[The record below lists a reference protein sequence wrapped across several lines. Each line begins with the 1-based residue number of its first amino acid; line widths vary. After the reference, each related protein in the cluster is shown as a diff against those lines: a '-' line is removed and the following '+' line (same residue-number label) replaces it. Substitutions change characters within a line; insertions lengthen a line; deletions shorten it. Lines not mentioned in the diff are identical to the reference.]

1 MTPTTHAAPP
11 RIAALDAARALG
23 VLAMVCGHTLD
34 ALLSPAIRAT
44 PGIDAYWRARGLTAP
59 LFLLVAG
66 WAVAAS
72 VVRGR
77 AEGWEILRARLPR
90 VGLLLLVGYLL
101 RVPGWDLG
109 ALIAGNRHLWR
120 HFLAFDALH
129 CIALGLLGGAAVLS
143 ACRTHVA
150 RVAGFAAL
158 AAVALAVA
166 PLIPVTRAR
175 GIGLIALEQAAL
187 GTSPF
192 PLFPWVAYFFAGG
205 IVGLLAT
212 GARPLRAAA
221 GMAAAGATAVV
232 AARLAG
238 LEDLPAHSAVLFAY
252 RGGQVLIVLAALAA
266 VPGWIARRAAPA
278 GRASFFVY
286 ALHVPVVYGWAN
298 QQGLAQRIG
307 PSLGLGAAVAAG
319 VGLAAA
325 CLAANAIVERGRRA
339 IEEAGGPSSLAVRLF
354 TSAQW
359 RALGPASTEGSR
371 RSDPAR

>member
-1 MTPTTHAAPP
+1 MTPATPTTPG

-34 ALLSPAIRAT
+34 ALLSPAVRAM
-44 PGIDAYWRARGLTAP
+44 PGIEAYWRARGLTAP

-66 WAVAAS
+66 WAVTAS
-72 VVRGR
+72 VIRGR
-77 AEGWEILRARLPR
+77 AEGWGILRARLPR

-101 RVPGWDLG
+101 RLPGWDID
-109 ALIAGNRHLWR
+109 AFIAGDRQLWR

-129 CIALGLLGGAAVLS
+129 CIALGLLCGAAVLS
-143 ACRTHVA
+143 ACRAHVA
-150 RVAGFAAL
+150 RVSGFAAL
-158 AAVALAVA
+158 AALALAVA
-166 PLIPVTRAR
+166 PLIPVTRVR

-212 GARPLRAAA
+212 GARPLRVAA
-221 GMAAAGATAVV
+221 GMAAAGFAAVV
-232 AARLAG
+232 AAQVIG
-238 LEDLPAHSAVLFAY
+238 LEDLPAQSPVLFVY
-252 RGGQVLIVLAALAA
+252 RGGQVLVVLAALAA
-266 VPGWIARRAAPA
+266 VPGWIARRAAPV

-307 PSLGLGAAVAAG
+307 PSLGLGVTLAAG
-319 VGLAAA
+319 LGLAAA
-325 CLAANAIVERGRRA
+325 CLAAHAVAGRGRRA
-339 IEEAGGPSSLAVRLF
+339 IEDAGGVAALA
-354 TSAQW
+354 
-359 RALGPASTEGSR
+359 SR
-371 RSDPAR
+371 FLPFPRPQA